1 MAEVKWIKLTTDMF
15 DNKKI
20 KKIRR
25 LPEGNNIILIWVELL
40 TMAGK
45 CNAGGMIFISENI
58 PYDIESLADDLG
70 FGNNVEV
77 VRLALRVLQEFK
89 MIITDETSLEIAN
102 WYEYQ
107 SATGLESIREYERD
121 RKREYRK
128 RQKELAL
135 IEQEKS
141 VSDNF
146 SDKSTDS
153 SISISNS
160 ISNSN
165 IKYIDNI
172 KDIIDYLNNKLNTK
186 YRYDTESN
194 NKLIRARLNE
204 GYTVE
209 DFKTVI
215 DKKFD
220 EWNGTDMAKHLKPS
234 TLFAPSHFSNYLNQ
248 IDKIVEQPKQFNFI
262 NKPAEITM
270 SKEELMDGIF

>member
-1 MAEVKWIKLTTDMF
+1 MADVKWIKLTTDMF

-58 PYDIESLADDLG
+58 PYDIESLSDDLG

-153 SISISNS
+153 SISISN
-160 ISNSN
+160 
-165 IKYIDNI
+165 KYIDNI
-172 KDIIDYLNNKLNTK
+172 KDIIDYLNNKLNTN
-186 YRYDTESN
+186 YRYNTESN

-204 GYTVE
+204 GYTVD

-215 DKKFD
+215 DKKFN

-248 IDKIVEQPKQFNFI
+248 IDNSKPDNDFGFV
-262 NKPAEITM
+262 NKPIINWDVDTEG
-270 SKEELMDGIF
+270 LM